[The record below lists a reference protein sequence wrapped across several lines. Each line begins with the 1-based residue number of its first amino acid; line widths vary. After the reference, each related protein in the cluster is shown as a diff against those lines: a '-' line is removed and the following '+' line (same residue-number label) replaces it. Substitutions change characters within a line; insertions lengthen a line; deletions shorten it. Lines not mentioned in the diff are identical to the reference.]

1 VLSFFFSIF
10 GERVIALN
18 HRFITTPASKKSR
31 EISSSRQD
39 EVGFSTKAKSHRG
52 KANRRSTGIAR
63 KKFEGF
69 APVWCI
75 IVVKEMPFM
84 KKLKTITAITL
95 AGAYLAA
102 PLAGFAAEKKNEKA
116 KPYPLDTC
124 IVSGE
129 KLGEMGKA
137 YVFAQAG
144 QEVRLCCKDCQ
155 KKFDADP
162 AKYMKTIAEAKVY
175 PLDTC
180 VVSGE
185 KLGEMGKA
193 YVFAHDG
200 HVVKLCCQSCQ
211 KDFKKDPAK
220 YLKKIK
226 VAEAEKAK
234 AKK

>member
-1 VLSFFFSIF
+1 MGAVTQKL
-10 GERVIALN
+10 L
-18 HRFITTPASKKSR
+18 
-31 EISSSRQD
+31 
-39 EVGFSTKAKSHRG
+39 
-52 KANRRSTGIAR
+52 
-63 KKFEGF
+63 
-69 APVWCI
+69 
-75 IVVKEMPFM
+75 M
-84 KKLKTITAITL
+84 KRLKTITAITL
-95 AGAYLAA
+95 AASYLAA
-102 PLAGFAAEKKNEKA
+102 PLAGFAAEKKDEKA
-116 KPYPLDTC
+116 KAYPLDTC

-144 QEVRLCCKDCQ
+144 QEVKLCCKDCL

-211 KDFKKDPAK
+211 KDFKQDPKK
-220 YLKKIK
+220 YIKKIE
-226 VAEAEKAK
+226 EAEKK